1 MAYGDLPITDLTESQ
16 YPRDRQNQEVELR
29 DKMSNLTRLLD
40 EANCL
45 QYSVTTM
52 IETLQRDP
60 DRLAAVGLA
69 LAEISTLARA
79 MAPGALTAMKG
90 TFPAAVALLA
100 SPQFMIAGGV
110 ALGVTVVALGGY
122 KIIKKIKAQQGD
134 GDDFDFLATFDKRD
148 IFGKLRS
155 RTGLGKARGEHGP
168 HVDEIREIGG
178 DLSRIELWRRGIAD
192 VEATSA
198 GTSVDG
204 EFVTQNAGR
213 QLVEE
218 GVLQPGQ
225 VRLSPSTTDGDGR
238 KSKSNSRSKSK
249 SEKGGEKRHSG
260 SRNGTERDRKS
271 HRHDSHSRHAHHS
284 HRSRSERDGE
294 SAAGGGGGSSVSS
307 VSRGDRKKRTTK
319 HKEPS
324 GLKMIF
330 KK

>member
-1 MAYGDLPITDLTESQ
+1 
-16 YPRDRQNQEVELR
+16 
-29 DKMSNLTRLLD
+29 MSNLTRLLD

-45 QYSVTTM
+45 QHSVTTM
-52 IETLQRDP
+52 IEVLQKDP

-79 MAPGALTAMKG
+79 AAPGALMTMKG

-122 KIIKKIKAQQGD
+122 KIIKKIKAQQEDGD
-134 GDDFDFLATFDKRD
+134 GDGDFFASFDKRD
-148 IFGKLRS
+148 IFGKLRNRS
-155 RTGLGKARGEHGP
+155 SGQKQGQK

-192 VEATSA
+192 AEAASA
-198 GTSVDG
+198 GSSVDG

-213 QLVEE
+213 QLVDE

-225 VRLSPSTTDGDGR
+225 VRLSPSTTDADGR
-238 KSKSNSRSKSK
+238 RSASKIKGDDGAGKRHKGSRSGK
-249 SEKGGEKRHSG
+249 E
-260 SRNGTERDRKS
+260 NGRDRERS
-271 HRHDSHSRHAHHS
+271 SRHHHDHRHHHHHS
-284 HRSRSERDGE
+284 SSHKSRSERSDRSARDGSDTD
-294 SAAGGGGGSSVSS
+294 SA
-307 VSRGDRKKRTTK
+307 RHRKKK
-319 HKEPS
+319 AIKDKEPS
-324 GLKMIF
+324 GLKMLF

>member
-1 MAYGDLPITDLTESQ
+1 
-16 YPRDRQNQEVELR
+16 
-29 DKMSNLTRLLD
+29 MSNLTRLLD

-45 QYSVTTM
+45 QHSVTTM
-52 IETLQRDP
+52 IETLQKDP

-79 MAPGALTAMKG
+79 MAPGALMAMKG

-122 KIIKKIKAQQGD
+122 KIIKKIKAQQSD
-134 GDDFDFLATFDKRD
+134 DDDDDFNFLASIDKHD
-148 IFGKLRS
+148 IFGKIRS
-155 RTGLGKARGEHGP
+155 KTGLGSKSRGHQGDDGP

-178 DLSRIELWRRGIAD
+178 DLSRIELWRRGIA
-192 VEATSA
+192 EAEASSA

-204 EFVTQNAGR
+204 EFITRNAGR

-225 VRLSPSTTDGDGR
+225 VRLSPSTTDEHGR
-238 KSKSNSRSKSK
+238 KSKKSRSKK
-249 SEKGGEKRHSG
+249 ESERDGGKRHGGGAS
-260 SRNGTERDRKS
+260 SRSGTERDRDRKS
-271 HRHDSHSRHAHHS
+271 HRHDSHDRHSRRGHSHSHSHSHSHGHGS
-284 HRSRSERDGE
+284 HRSKSERDGDE
-294 SAAGGGGGSSVSS
+294 SVGRGDGSVSGSS
-307 VSRGDRKKRTTK
+307 SRTDRNKRAVK